1 MGGSSTDIEA
11 LLVDGN
17 DLSNPTPGMLPAI
30 FRDIVGGLDAEGYAY
45 AVVGRIAL
53 TLHEQARFVRAIE
66 IVDDLNADRRER
78 AADLVRATRARFADY
93 MDPKLCPR
101 SIEVTLRPCACATE
115 AGLLAKAILRPWFSI
130 PTRLATAE
138 HLLWLWCRSDAIDH
152 HADAAALIAGG
163 TVDLYRVQGLLRETD
178 DLEESGQTRL
188 RLAIGDAV
196 LSTTFSFSRFMSE
209 RRARLDPNRAPVW
222 RQPPDDREE
231 AKPD

>member
-1 MGGSSTDIEA
+1 MGGSSADIEA
-11 LLVDGN
+11 LLVDVN
-17 DLSNPTPGMLPAI
+17 DPSNLTPGMLPAI
-30 FRDIVGGLDAEGYAY
+30 FRDIVGELDAEGCAY

-66 IVDDLNADRRER
+66 IVADLGADGRER
-78 AADLVRATRARFADY
+78 AADLERATRARFLAH

-101 SIEVTLRPCACATE
+101 PIEVTLRPCACATE
-115 AGLLAKAILRPWFSI
+115 AGLLADAITRPWFGVPS
-130 PTRLATAE
+130 RLASAE
-138 HLLWLWCRSDAIDH
+138 HLLWLWCRSDAIDN

-163 TVDLYRVQGLLRETD
+163 AVDLYRVQGLLRETD

-209 RRARLDPNRAPVW
+209 RRAGLDPNYVPVW
-222 RQPPDDREE
+222 RRPLEDSDE
-231 AKPD
+231 AKPG